1 VSALLSWFAAHK
13 RDLPWREEPRD
24 PYRVWVSEVM
34 LQQTRVETVL
44 RYYAPFLAKFPDVR
58 ALAQAPEERLMKA
71 WEGLGYYRRARLLQA
86 GAREVVARHGGKVPA
101 DLDALL
107 ALPGM
112 GPYTAGAVASLAF
125 GVPAPAVDGN
135 VLRVVARLTAD
146 EDDITKPATRKRI
159 EAWVRAN
166 QPREAPGAFN
176 EALMELGAT
185 VCVPR
190 APRCE
195 ACPLAEGCEARR
207 RGLAGNIPRKVPKTP
222 PKEVHVALAIARRGS
237 KLLLQKPESGLLA
250 GTWGLPVVEVRR
262 GEDPREAL
270 AAEVARLTGGAAVLS
285 KSEPAL
291 ARHQFTHRTWL
302 MQAYEVESCGP
313 GGAWRDPSEV
323 AIPTAHQRALRAR
336 EARPELRP

>member
-1 VSALLSWFAAHK
+1 
-13 RDLPWREEPRD
+13 
-24 PYRVWVSEVM
+24 
-34 LQQTRVETVL
+34 
-44 RYYAPFLAKFPDVR
+44 
-58 ALAQAPEERLMKA
+58 
-71 WEGLGYYRRARLLQA
+71 
-86 GAREVVARHGGKVPA
+86 VVARHGGKVPA

-291 ARHQFTHRTWL
+291 ARHQF
-302 MQAYEVESCGP
+302 
-313 GGAWRDPSEV
+313 
-323 AIPTAHQRALRAR
+323 
-336 EARPELRP
+336 